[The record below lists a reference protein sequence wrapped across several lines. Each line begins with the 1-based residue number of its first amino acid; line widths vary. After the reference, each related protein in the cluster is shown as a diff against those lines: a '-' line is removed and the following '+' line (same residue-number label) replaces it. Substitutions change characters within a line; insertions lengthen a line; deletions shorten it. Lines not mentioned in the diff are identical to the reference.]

1 MILII
6 KRFFLFLLSLLL
18 FVVVFFLYSSSSA
31 YNPADYYQ
39 VKEYNIIENRV
50 DRDTFKIMT
59 FNIGY
64 LSGMTNN
71 LAEQREEKFFN
82 ENLNTAVRVLNIES
96 PDVIGFQEI
105 DYNSA
110 RSFWVNQMDEIA
122 TKCKYPYGYQSV
134 NWDKR
139 YVPFP
144 YWPIRHHFGQI
155 LSGQSILSDFPIE
168 QTETF
173 VLDKPGSRS
182 SITNAFYIDRLVQK
196 AVLNLDSGQ
205 LMILN
210 LHLEAFDQE
219 TRVAQAKVVRKM
231 YDSLSTEM
239 PVLLIGDFNSTVP
252 GGPYLSEA
260 IEIIM
265 GSDDIESAVRLEQY
279 NSNPEQ
285 YFTFSSGTPEYMIDF
300 IFYNPSRIE
309 KISSRVVSEMG
320 EASDHLPVVMEF
332 LVKK

>member
-18 FVVVFFLYSSSSA
+18 FVVVFFLYSSSA
-31 YNPADYYQ
+31 TYNPADYYQ
-39 VKEYNIIENRV
+39 VKEYNIIENQV

-71 LAEQREEKFFN
+71 RAEQRKEPMFN
-82 ENLNTAVRVLNIES
+82 DNLNLAVQVLNKEN
-96 PDVIGFQEI
+96 PDIIGFQEI

-122 TKCKYPYGYQSV
+122 LQCEYPYGYQSV

-155 LSGQSILSDFPIE
+155 LSGQSILSDYPIE

-182 SITNAFYIDRLVQK
+182 FITNAFYIDRLVQK

-205 LMILN
+205 LVVLN

-219 TRVAQAKVVRKM
+219 TRVAQATVVRKL
-231 YDSLSTEM
+231 YDSLSSEM

-265 GSDDIESAVRLEQY
+265 GSDDIESAISLEQY

-285 YFTFSSGTPEYMIDF
+285 YFTFSSGSPEYMIDF

-309 KISSRVVSEMG
+309 KISSRVVNEMG
-320 EASDHLPVVMEF
+320 EVSDHLPVVMEF
-332 LVKK
+332 VVKK